1 MDKDPTAKVRTSAKF
16 ISRKTDLETKEK
28 GACGPL
34 GIGGWVLCVP
44 IANPSCF
51 FCYGA
56 GESKIDLGFP
66 TGNYKRGGRE
76 KSAVETY
83 DI

>member
-1 MDKDPTAKVRTSAKF
+1 MDKEPTAKVRTGAKF

-34 GIGGWVLCVP
+34 GVGGWVLCVP

-66 TGNYKRGGRE
+66 KEITREAVAKRVR
-76 KSAVETY
+76 
-83 DI
+83 